1 MSKNSLDKRIIRGT
15 FMTIVLFKVVWKFML
30 FIVVTWNFFW
40 LLYTAKSMLGLD
52 IIKGWSLIH

>member
-1 MSKNSLDKRIIRGT
+1 MNKNSLDKRIKRET
-15 FMTIVLFKVVWKFML
+15 FMVIIIFKVVWRVML
-30 FIVVTWNFFW
+30 FTVITWNFFW